1 MKRIGASEGLLYGSL
16 TRSIIGCAFDVI
28 NELGHGFLES
38 VYENALILALE
49 DTGLTVESQKAID
62 VSFRGRTVGN
72 FYADL
77 MVEDKVIVELK
88 AVSTL
93 TPEHNAQV
101 INYLNATGIRVGLL
115 INFGKQRLQY
125 KRLTPSNT

>member
-1 MKRIGASEGLLYGSL
+1 MKRIGASGGLLYGSL
-16 TRSIIGCAFDVI
+16 TRSIIGCTFDVI

-77 MVEDKVIVELK
+77 MVED
-88 AVSTL
+88 
-93 TPEHNAQV
+93 
-101 INYLNATGIRVGLL
+101 
-115 INFGKQRLQY
+115 
-125 KRLTPSNT
+125 

>member
-115 INFGKQRLQY
+115 INFGNQRLQY